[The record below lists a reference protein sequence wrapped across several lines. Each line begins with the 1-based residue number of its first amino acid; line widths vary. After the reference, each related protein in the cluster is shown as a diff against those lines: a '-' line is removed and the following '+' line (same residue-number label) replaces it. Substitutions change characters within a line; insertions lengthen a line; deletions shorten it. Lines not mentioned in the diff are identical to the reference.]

1 MCLGL
6 VWGFHARYDHGN
18 RACCAYNSA
27 RTCAAASLRA
37 FKTHAFLHCPRAW
50 QGALAR
56 MIEIVVG
63 LLLAAANLIT
73 VEALLPTAPMSR
85 DIQGAHL

>member
-1 MCLGL
+1 
-6 VWGFHARYDHGN
+6 
-18 RACCAYNSA
+18 
-27 RTCAAASLRA
+27 
-37 FKTHAFLHCPRAW
+37 
-50 QGALAR
+50 